1 MCIIQESILEQKI
14 SQFIVAFF
22 LYVIIAYFN
31 RYAMRYFVSMKD
43 PLLSDVIQS
52 CNFTA

>member
-1 MCIIQESILEQKI
+1 MHYIQESILEKKI

-22 LYVIIAYFN
+22 PMLIAYFN
-31 RYAMRYFVSMKD
+31 RYAMRYSVSMKD